1 VRAYARDVLKLKEPF
16 GDRLGMAMSLE
27 MIAWVATEEGRY
39 DEAARLFGAVEAA
52 LRSIGGALFGHLVE
66 DHEACTARTCDAMG
80 DERYEAA
87 HAEGAATTFED
98 AVALALGR
106 RRTADSADEPVR
118 LTRREREIAELVA
131 EGLTNRE
138 IAARLV
144 MAQRTAEGH
153 VARTL
158 SKLGFTSREQL
169 AAWVKDHRKPV

>member
-1 VRAYARDVLKLKEPF
+1 
-16 GDRLGMAMSLE
+16 
-27 MIAWVATEEGRY
+27 
-39 DEAARLFGAVEAA
+39 
-52 LRSIGGALFGHLVE
+52 
-66 DHEACTARTCDAMG
+66 
-80 DERYEAA
+80 
-87 HAEGAATTFED
+87 
-98 AVALALGR
+98 VALALGR
-106 RRTADSADEPVR
+106 RRSVDSGQDAVR

-169 AAWVKDHRKPV
+169 AAWVKDHHRRPV